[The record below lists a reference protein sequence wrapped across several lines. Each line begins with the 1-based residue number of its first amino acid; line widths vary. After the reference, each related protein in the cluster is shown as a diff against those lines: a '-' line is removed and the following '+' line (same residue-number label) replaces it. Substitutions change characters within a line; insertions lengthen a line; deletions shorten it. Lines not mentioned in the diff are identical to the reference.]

1 MGKLKAS
8 GWDVMSNAEYE
19 QVEEAA
25 LKAWMRGATKVTS
38 TDMPQKGHRQPDNHP
53 WKQGLAT
60 RRFKM
65 KPVTNLKETDSSH
78 EASGEKNK

>member
-1 MGKLKAS
+1 MPKP
-8 GWDVMSNAEYE
+8 
-19 QVEEAA
+19 
-25 LKAWMRGATKVTS
+25 TPH
-38 TDMPQKGHRQPDNHP
+38 MPQKGHRQPDNHP